1 MRPQHAAIDDIDAD
15 YEILEAIGQHVDDMI
30 ERHAPNRVVHKTLR
44 RWLMGHAEL
53 PEGEGAQVCLMTM
66 AADLELFTPSASGRT
81 AVDRLLNK
89 TRPETPVE
97 RQALEALGAAQ
108 FRLVR
113 IAGREGPDVVHL
125 KDLVTGE
132 SLRLLDARISPAAAG
147 LPTAMRLCPLASGR
161 HVLISPPFALDE
173 ATVVAAM
180 KFVRP
185 GRPLGH
191 RCAANLYRDV
201 ARHGFLPIPQHL
213 VELDA
218 AMLVEAIRDLE
229 DHLTEVEH
237 LALRWVGNGGAEETG
252 DLVLEARHLASVDNL
267 IDACGLYGQVG
278 PDAPAG
284 LKAAFERI
292 ADLQME
298 TIAQR
303 ARAGVSGQADTLD
316 TAAAAI
322 ANYVAQGAMKISAR
336 DLFQRLRTRWTH
348 SASADPAG
356 NATAATDLERVIQR
370 IQALRAK
377 TVDRGCTEDEAM
389 AAAAKV
395 AELLDRHDLTLDA
408 VSVRGSDCQGV
419 GVATGRKRRAPV
431 DSCMQPLARFCDCR
445 VWSEE
450 SDGGM
455 LRYVFFGL
463 KADVEA
469 ARFLHDLIEVTFETE
484 STAFRHG
491 EIYRTLRGGDR
502 RVALNSF
509 QVGLATGIAGK
520 LAALKTA
527 RQGSA
532 PKSTGFDLVAAKH
545 AVVDEE
551 IARLGLN
558 FTTRATTARR
568 FVHGGAYAAGKAA
581 GALLEPNT
589 VLAG

>member
-1 MRPQHAAIDDIDAD
+1 MPQHGAMDDVDAD
-15 YEILEAIGQHVDDMI
+15 YQILDAIGRHVEDLI
-30 ERHAPNRVVHKTLR
+30 ERLVPSGTVHKTLR
-44 RWLMGHAEL
+44 RWLTGHAEP
-53 PEGEGAQVCLMTM
+53 PEGEDAQVCLMTM
-66 AADLELFTPSASGRT
+66 AADLELFTPSASGHT
-81 AVDRLLNK
+81 AVDRYRN
-89 TRPETPVE
+89 RSQPETPVE

-113 IAGREGPDVVHL
+113 IDGREGPDVVHL

-132 SLRLLDARISPAAAG
+132 SLRLLDARISLEAAG
-147 LPTAMRLCPLASGR
+147 LPTAMRLCPLASNR
-161 HVLISPPFALDE
+161 HVLISPLFALDE
-173 ATVVAAM
+173 TTLAAAM
-180 KFVRP
+180 KFARP

-191 RCAANLYRDV
+191 RCATNLYRDV
-201 ARHGFLPIPQHL
+201 ARRGFLPIPQRI
-213 VELDA
+213 VELNG
-218 AMLVEAIRDLE
+218 AMLAGAIRELE
-229 DHLTEVEH
+229 DQLTEVEH
-237 LALRWVGNGGAEETG
+237 LALRWIGTGEAEETD

-267 IDACGLYGQVG
+267 IDACGHYGQAG

-292 ADLQME
+292 AGLQME
-298 TIAQR
+298 TIVQR
-303 ARAGVSGQADTLD
+303 ARAGVGGQADALD
-316 TAAAAI
+316 AAAAAI
-322 ANYVAQGAMKISAR
+322 ANDVARGAMAASAG
-336 DLFQRLRTRWTH
+336 DLFQRLRTRWAFSVAADSAG
-348 SASADPAG
+348 SASS
-356 NATAATDLERVIQR
+356 AADLERVIQR

-377 TVDRGCTEDEAM
+377 TVDRGCTEEEAM

-408 VSVRGSDCQGV
+408 VSVRGSDCQGM
-419 GVATGRKRRAPV
+419 GVATDRRRRAPV

-450 SDGGM
+450 SDGGT
-455 LRYVFFGL
+455 LRYIFFGL

-469 ARFLHDLIEVTFETE
+469 ARFLHDLIEITFETE

-509 QVGLATGIAGK
+509 QVGLATGITAK
-520 LAALKTA
+520 LAALKAA
-527 RQGSA
+527 RQKST

-558 FTTRATTARR
+558 FASRATTARR

-581 GALLEPNT
+581 GALFEPT
-589 VLAG
+589 AVLTG